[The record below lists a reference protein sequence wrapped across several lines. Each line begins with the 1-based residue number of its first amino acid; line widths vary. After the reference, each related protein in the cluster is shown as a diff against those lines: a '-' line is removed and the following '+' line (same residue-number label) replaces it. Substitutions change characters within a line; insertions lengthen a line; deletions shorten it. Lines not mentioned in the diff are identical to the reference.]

1 MSATWRNRCRE
12 CGAPTVKFR
21 AWCRKH
27 LAQVRLGRPTDLEH
41 IPRYEEA
48 KAVETGAADRPFP
61 FWPTAPRRP

>member
-1 MSATWRNRCRE
+1 MADWRGKCFQCGLPAERNRGWCARHL
-12 CGAPTVKFR
+12 R
-21 AWCRKH
+21 AIR
-27 LAQVRLGRPTDLEH
+27 AGIPTDLDS

>member
-1 MSATWRNRCRE
+1 VSASWRLRCRE
-12 CGAPTVKFR
+12 CGEAVAPGR
-21 AWCRKH
+21 AWCSRH
-27 LAQVRLGRPTDLEH
+27 LRAVRAGIPTDLDS